1 MMQRD
6 AGGWTHALQAADVY
20 AFGVLMWELYHG
32 VRAWDG
38 LNHAQVIHAVAIMN
52 SGLEFSPGC
61 PASYQKLSKR
71 CMSVDPD
78 LRPTFEEV
86 VSQLQS
92 LESEFRAE

>member
-1 MMQRD
+1 
-6 AGGWTHALQAADVY
+6 
-20 AFGVLMWELYHG
+20 MWELYHG

-52 SGLEFSPGC
+52 SGLEFSPSC

-78 LRPTFEEV
+78 LRPTFEKV
-86 VSQLQS
+86 VSQIQS
-92 LESEFRAE
+92 LESEFKAESNLPAKHLQRKSDGTEVEQHVA